1 MLINRITVGEVK
13 VPLKVPFKTALRTVN
28 EVHDLVL
35 MSETDSGLVGY
46 GSAAATA
53 VITGDLIDSMRAGL
67 ALIAPKLIGRK
78 LLDFNALLRTLHHGL
93 VQHSSRKAG
102 LEIAL

>member
-35 MSETDSGLVGY
+35 MIETDSGLVGY
-46 GSAAATA
+46 GTCRRDGGHYRRS
-53 VITGDLIDSMRAGL
+53 D
-67 ALIAPKLIGRK
+67 
-78 LLDFNALLRTLHHGL
+78 
-93 VQHSSRKAG
+93 
-102 LEIAL
+102 